1 MSLRFDK
8 PPMFCALPWPSPG
21 PELTLSRKC
30 LPPFYH
36 KLQSDTN
43 GWKKNDPFIKD
54 RLKGQLELQF
64 YKMFQRKHHVL
75 ITISTFHVLIT
86 MGIFH
91 VHVQVLQLAL
101 CRQARGCCIIAWW
114 HVTTENVQMSPMQ
127 CKNHTNDLCGSGGSI
142 VIVCHVLAAI

>member
-30 LPPFYH
+30 LLPFYH

-64 YKMFQRKHHVL
+64 YKTFQRKHHVL
-75 ITISTFHVLIT
+75 ITISTFHVLITMGTFLVLIT

-101 CRQARGCCIIAWW
+101 CRQARGCCIIA
-114 HVTTENVQMSPMQ
+114 
-127 CKNHTNDLCGSGGSI
+127 
-142 VIVCHVLAAI
+142 